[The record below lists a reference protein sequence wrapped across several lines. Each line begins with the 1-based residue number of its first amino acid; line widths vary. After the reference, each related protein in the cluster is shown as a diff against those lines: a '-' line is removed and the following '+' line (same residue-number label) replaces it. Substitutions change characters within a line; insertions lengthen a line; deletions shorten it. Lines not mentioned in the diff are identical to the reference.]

1 MKQQD
6 PKKTLQESFGIAIG
20 DGAREISEQDLIRTC
35 VLTDSRE
42 EVIKKCRTGYYS
54 LVVMGCDWGG
64 SDYNKANNTKLSYT
78 AVTILGL
85 APDGCIDI
93 LWSKKYAGMDYR
105 TIAGDFLRQYKS
117 FCCNAIA
124 SDFGVGAV
132 YNMIIRDHIPWQNHF
147 VMQYSAP
154 NTAPFAAA
162 KNS

>member
-1 MKQQD
+1 M
-6 PKKTLQESFGIAIG
+6 
-20 DGAREISEQDLIRTC
+20 
-35 VLTDSRE
+35 
-42 EVIKKCRTGYYS
+42 
-54 LVVMGCDWGG
+54 
-64 SDYNKANNTKLSYT
+64 
-78 AVTILGL
+78 
-85 APDGCIDI
+85 
-93 LWSKKYAGMDYR
+93 SKKYAGMDYR
-105 TIAGDFLRQYKS
+105 TIAGDFLRQYKA